1 MGELETALWT
11 VFIPALFG
19 GSSPDDMREILAHS
33 VKGGGLGLLDPT
45 NAATTSYEVSTE
57 CCGELVES
65 LLHRMELNYAAHW
78 LCVRMGSWAARSARQ
93 QREEGAVRKKMGE
106 GSLVGKHKLM
116 RSLET
121 GAWLM

>member
-11 VFIPALFG
+11 VFIPALFKG
-19 GSSPDDMREILAHS
+19 RSPDNMREILAHS

-45 NAATTSYEVSTE
+45 KAAATSCAASTE

-65 LLHRMELNYAAHW
+65 LLHRTELNYAAHW
-78 LCVRMGSWAARSARQ
+78 LCVRMGSWAAWSTRH

-106 GSLVGKHKLM
+106 GSL
-116 RSLET
+116 
-121 GAWLM
+121 